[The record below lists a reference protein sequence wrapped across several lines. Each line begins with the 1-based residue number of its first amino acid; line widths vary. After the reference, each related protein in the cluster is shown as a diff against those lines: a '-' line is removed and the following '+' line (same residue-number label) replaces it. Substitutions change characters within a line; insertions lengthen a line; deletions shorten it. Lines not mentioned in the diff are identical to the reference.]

1 VGPDDL
7 PQFALAV
14 YGHDG
19 VSPACLLLQ
28 NRVDLDVNLI
38 LFGAYVGAIRQRS
51 LTETDLTTA
60 AARVSDWHLEVV
72 RPLRSVR
79 QRLKSGP
86 PPAPSPATIE
96 LRSKLQQLE
105 IESELIELGE
115 LHEVAAGLNGPIAM
129 GTAADRAAAGIT
141 VVARRAAGRDLDDA
155 ELKAIAVIAAAAAL
169 VATESR

>member
-1 VGPDDL
+1 VGSDYL

-19 VSPACLLLQ
+19 VPAACLLLQ

-38 LFGAYVGAIRQRS
+38 LFGAYLGAVWQRG
-51 LTETDLTTA
+51 LTEADLTTA
-60 AARVSDWHLEVV
+60 QDRVRDWHVDVV

-79 QRLKSGP
+79 QRLKDGP
-86 PPAPSPATIE
+86 APAPSPATID

-105 IESELIELGE
+105 IEAELIELGE
-115 LHEVAAGLNGPIAM
+115 LHDVAAGLDGPILT
-129 GTAADRAAAGIT
+129 GTAADRAADGIT
-141 VVARRAAGRDLDDA
+141 RVTRRAAGRDLDDA
-155 ELKAIAVIAAAAAL
+155 ECKAIAVIAAAAAL